1 VKLNPIL
8 RSFELSLVTVVVG
21 VASLSYAQETVAN
34 NKVVDLSVISAPSAS
49 SPTPSPDPS
58 PTRDPAASDDSG
70 WHLAIS
76 PYLWL
81 AGAHGTLGAFDRQI
95 SFKASVGDL
104 LSNFRFGLMGII
116 DTRHDRLVTP
126 VDIIWIRLADSK
138 ALPFP
143 NIQATSADVKVDEF
157 ILTPKI
163 GYRMLDAERFKID
176 GLVGFR
182 YWHMG
187 QNLSF
192 SPSRLGLNLSTSQN
206 WVDPL
211 VGARFIGMLSPKL
224 EATIGG
230 DVGGGGVQSQLDY
243 QVGGALGYKLKP
255 RWTLQ
260 AGYRYLFFDYR
271 PNHTSLDLAMSG
283 AFFGVTFKLK

>member
-1 VKLNPIL
+1 VKVNPIL
-8 RSFELSLVTVVVG
+8 RSLPLALVIVVVG
-21 VASLSYAQETVAN
+21 ATSLIYAQETVAN
-34 NKVVDLSVISAPSAS
+34 NQVVGLSVISAPSAT

-58 PTRDPAASDDSG
+58 PTKDPAASDDSG

-104 LSNFRFGLMGII
+104 LSNFRFGLMGVI
-116 DTRHDRLVTP
+116 DTRHDRLVMP
-126 VDIIWIRLADSK
+126 VDIMWIRLADDK

-143 NIQATSADVKVDEF
+143 NIPATSADAKVDEF

-163 GYRMLDAERFKID
+163 GYRMLNAERFKID

-182 YWHMG
+182 YWHME
-187 QNLSF
+187 QNFNF

-206 WVDPL
+206 WADPL
-211 VGARFIGMLSPKL
+211 VGARFLGTISRKV
-224 EATIGG
+224 EAEIAG

-243 QVGGALGYKLKP
+243 QVVGALGYNFKP

-271 PNHTSLDLAMSG
+271 PNHTTLDLAMSG